1 MPSLT
6 LDGIRQMH
14 RAFAFN
20 VILGPD
26 WAEDERGNPKFLTQ
40 KREVNKRV
48 DDPYKSVKDKLRARG
63 VPEERIE
70 TELAAMIKRR
80 QELYK
85 AAGVKRKV

>member
-6 LDGIRQMH
+6 LDGIREMH

-26 WAEDERGNPKFLTQ
+26 WAEDERGNPKFLQ
-40 KREVNKRV
+40 RSKPQAVA
-48 DDPYKSVKDKLRARG
+48 DPYAGIKDKLRARG

-70 TELAAMIKRR
+70 SELNAMIERR
-80 QELYK
+80 RAMYK

>member
-6 LDGIRQMH
+6 LDGIREMH

-26 WAEDERGNPKFLTQ
+26 WAEDERGMPKFL
-40 KREVNKRV
+40 RPEPKRV
-48 DDPYKSVKDKLRARG
+48 DDPYKGIKDKMRARG

-70 TELAAMIKRR
+70 SELAEMLERR
-80 QELYK
+80 RALYR